1 VSLSLARGSLSVQ
14 AMLAGSFPVGVV
26 SASGIVSSH
35 LSGSRVKIVAGLIN
49 TLLYAVIAV
58 PYVTTGAQLKGK
70 RVGISRFGD
79 SSELATR
86 IAARELGLDPD
97 RDIAMIQVG
106 SGPDRFNALRA
117 GAIQAAV
124 VGPAEVI
131 RGRREGFNLLID
143 LTTKKVEYQ
152 GSVVAMTEDF
162 MRQEETALKVLRA
175 ITEGLHYFKTRRD
188 DSVRIMS
195 EYLKGGDMDAMKQGW
210 AAYAERV
217 FPVKPFPS
225 VKGMELVVREVA
237 SQNPAAS
244 KVTPD
249 RVFDLRLVEKVD
261 RSGFIDNLYR

>member
-1 VSLSLARGSLSVQ
+1 
-14 AMLAGSFPVGVV
+14 
-26 SASGIVSSH
+26 
-35 LSGSRVKIVAGLIN
+35 
-49 TLLYAVIAV
+49 
-58 PYVTTGAQLKGK
+58 
-70 RVGISRFGD
+70 
-79 SSELATR
+79 
-86 IAARELGLDPD
+86 
-97 RDIAMIQVG
+97 
-106 SGPDRFNALRA
+106 LRA

-131 RGRREGFNLLID
+131 RGRREAFNLLID

-152 GSVVAMTEDF
+152 GSVMAMTEDF

-175 ITEGLHYFKTRRD
+175 ITEGLHRFKTRRD

-217 FPVKPFPS
+217 FPVKPYPS
-225 VKGMELVVREVA
+225 VKGMELVIREVA

-249 RVFDLRLVEKVD
+249 RLFDLRLVEKVD